1 MKMLF
6 SLVGDIGHL
15 WMGILL
21 WAVCLGLWVT
31 RSWESF
37 GWGVNFAAWEFF
49 GLDVCVS
56 KREGICLWQLF
67 YLRLLMNSLFVMNF
81 NIT

>member
-6 SLVGDIGHL
+6 SLVGVIGHL

-37 GWGVNFAAWEFF
+37 GWGVNFAA
-49 GLDVCVS
+49 
-56 KREGICLWQLF
+56 
-67 YLRLLMNSLFVMNF
+67 
-81 NIT
+81 